1 MKLEVANMKVAGFG
15 EIMLRLSTDV
25 GKMIL
30 QSDRFNVNYG
40 GGEANVLISLSH
52 FGIDTKMITSVS
64 NDDIGKSILRYLR
77 SYDIDTEFVTLSDHR
92 TGIYY
97 LQVGSGIRSSKVIY
111 DRDNSAFC
119 NMKVGDIDIAKAL
132 EDVDVFYFSGITL
145 ALSNDLRELLMQM
158 LTYCKEHNIMV
169 SYDSNYRAKLW
180 SLEEAREAT
189 LKVLPYVDILSAGI
203 LDAENILLMNCE
215 LEDNHEKLKY
225 YYDEITKTYP
235 NIKHIFSSH
244 RDIESS
250 SVNKLQCNYYTDGI
264 LYLSN
269 KINIDSIVDRVGG
282 GDALSAGIIYSIINN
297 KDPKYVCE
305 FATCASALKHSILG
319 DANLVELSDVERLMY
334 EGVGKIAR

>member
-1 MKLEVANMKVAGFG
+1 MKVAGFG

-30 QSDRFNVNYG
+30 QSDSFNVNYG

-119 NMKVGDIDIAKAL
+119 NMKVGDIDIANAL
-132 EDVDVFYFSGITL
+132 EDVDVFHFSGITL

-158 LTYCKEHNIMV
+158 LTYCKEHNIIV

>member
-1 MKLEVANMKVAGFG
+1 
-15 EIMLRLSTDV
+15 MLRLSTDV

-97 LQVGSGIRSSKVIY
+97 LQVGRGIRSSKVIY

-119 NMKVGDIDIAKAL
+119 NMKIVDIDIAKAL
-132 EDVDVFYFSGITL
+132 EDVDVFHFSGITL

-158 LTYCKEHNIMV
+158 LAYCKEHNIMV

>member
-1 MKLEVANMKVAGFG
+1 MKVAGFG

-119 NMKVGDIDIAKAL
+119 NMKVGDINIAKAL
-132 EDVDVFYFSGITL
+132 EDVDVFHFSGITL

-158 LTYCKEHNIMV
+158 LAYCKEHNIMV

>member
-1 MKLEVANMKVAGFG
+1 MKVAGFG

-158 LTYCKEHNIMV
+158 LAYCKEHNIMV

-180 SLEEAREAT
+180 ALEEAREAT

>member
-1 MKLEVANMKVAGFG
+1 MKVAGFG

-119 NMKVGDIDIAKAL
+119 NMKIVDVDIAKAL
-132 EDVDVFYFSGITL
+132 EDVDVFHFSGITL

-158 LTYCKEHNIMV
+158 LAYCKEHNIMV

-189 LKVLPYVDILSAGI
+189 LKVLPDRLSTGI
-203 LDAENILLMNCE
+203 LDAENILLMNGE

>member
-1 MKLEVANMKVAGFG
+1 MKVAGFG

-25 GKMIL
+25 GTMIL

-77 SYDIDTEFVTLSDHR
+77 SYDIDTKFVTLGDHR

-132 EDVDVFYFSGITL
+132 EDVDVFHFSGITL

-158 LTYCKEHNIMV
+158 LAYCKEHNIMV

-319 DANLVELSDVERLMY
+319 DANLAELSDVERLMY

>member
-1 MKLEVANMKVAGFG
+1 MKVAGFG

-25 GKMIL
+25 DKMIL

-132 EDVDVFYFSGITL
+132 EDVDVFHFSGITL

-158 LTYCKEHNIMV
+158 LAYCKEHNIMV

>member
-1 MKLEVANMKVAGFG
+1 MKVAGFG

-77 SYDIDTEFVTLSDHR
+77 SYDIDTEFFTLSDHR

-97 LQVGSGIRSSKVIY
+97 LQVGRGIRSSKVIY

-119 NMKVGDIDIAKAL
+119 NMKIVDIDIAKAL
-132 EDVDVFYFSGITL
+132 EDVDVFHFSGITL

-158 LTYCKEHNIMV
+158 LAYCKEHNIMV

-203 LDAENILLMNCE
+203 LDAENILVMNCE

>member
-1 MKLEVANMKVAGFG
+1 MKVAGFG

-119 NMKVGDIDIAKAL
+119 NMKIVDIDIAKAL
-132 EDVDVFYFSGITL
+132 EDVDVFHFSGITL
-145 ALSNDLRELLMQM
+145 ALSNDLIELLMQM
-158 LTYCKEHNIMV
+158 LAYCKEHNIMV

>member
-1 MKLEVANMKVAGFG
+1 MKVAGFG

-132 EDVDVFYFSGITL
+132 EDVDVFHFSGIIL

-269 KINIDSIVDRVGG
+269 KINIDSILDRVGG

-297 KDPKYVCE
+297 KEPKYVCE

>member
-1 MKLEVANMKVAGFG
+1 MKVAGFG

-25 GKMIL
+25 GKLIL
-30 QSDRFNVNYG
+30 QSDRFNVYYG

-158 LTYCKEHNIMV
+158 LAYCKEHNIMV

>member
-1 MKLEVANMKVAGFG
+1 MKVAGFG

-111 DRDNSAFC
+111 DRNNSAFY

-132 EDVDVFYFSGITL
+132 EDVDVFHFSGITL

>member
-1 MKLEVANMKVAGFG
+1 MKVAGFG

-25 GKMIL
+25 GTMIL

-77 SYDIDTEFVTLSDHR
+77 SYDIDTKFVTLGDHR

-132 EDVDVFYFSGITL
+132 EDVDVFHFSGITL

-158 LTYCKEHNIMV
+158 LAYCKEHNIMV

-297 KDPKYVCE
+297 KDSKYVCE

>member
-1 MKLEVANMKVAGFG
+1 MKVAGFG

-92 TGIYY
+92 TGINY

-119 NMKVGDIDIAKAL
+119 NMKIVDIDIAKAL
-132 EDVDVFYFSGITL
+132 EDVDVFHFSGITL

-158 LTYCKEHNIMV
+158 LAYCKEHNIMV

>member
-1 MKLEVANMKVAGFG
+1 MKVAGFG

-132 EDVDVFYFSGITL
+132 EDVDVFHFSGITL
-145 ALSNDLRELLMQM
+145 ALSNDLRKLLMQM
-158 LTYCKEHNIMV
+158 LAYCKEHNIMV

>member
-1 MKLEVANMKVAGFG
+1 MKVAGFG

-111 DRDNSAFC
+111 DRNNSAFC
-119 NMKVGDIDIAKAL
+119 NMKVGDIDIANAL
-132 EDVDVFYFSGITL
+132 EDVDVFHFSGITL

-250 SVNKLQCNYYTDGI
+250 SVNKLQCNYYTDGV

>member
-1 MKLEVANMKVAGFG
+1 
-15 EIMLRLSTDV
+15 MLRLSTDV

-111 DRDNSAFC
+111 DRNNSAFY

-132 EDVDVFYFSGITL
+132 EDVDVFHFSGITL

>member
-1 MKLEVANMKVAGFG
+1 MKVAGFG

-111 DRDNSAFC
+111 DRNNSAFC
-119 NMKVGDIDIAKAL
+119 NMKVGDIDIANAL
-132 EDVDVFYFSGITL
+132 EDVDVFHFSGITL

>member
-1 MKLEVANMKVAGFG
+1 
-15 EIMLRLSTDV
+15 
-25 GKMIL
+25 
-30 QSDRFNVNYG
+30 
-40 GGEANVLISLSH
+40 
-52 FGIDTKMITSVS
+52 MITSVS

-111 DRDNSAFC
+111 DRNNSAFC
-119 NMKVGDIDIAKAL
+119 NMKVGDIDIANAL
-132 EDVDVFYFSGITL
+132 EDVDVFHFSGITL

-250 SVNKLQCNYYTDGI
+250 SVNKLQCNYYTDGV

>member
-1 MKLEVANMKVAGFG
+1 MKVAGFG

-77 SYDIDTEFVTLSDHR
+77 SYDIDTEFVTLSNHR

-132 EDVDVFYFSGITL
+132 EDVDVFHFSGITL

-158 LTYCKEHNIMV
+158 LAYCKEHNIMV

>member
-1 MKLEVANMKVAGFG
+1 MKVAGFG

-119 NMKVGDIDIAKAL
+119 NMKIVDIDIAKAL
-132 EDVDVFYFSGITL
+132 EDVDVFHFSGITL

-158 LTYCKEHNIMV
+158 LAYCKEHNIMV

-225 YYDEITKTYP
+225 YYDEITKTYT

>member
-1 MKLEVANMKVAGFG
+1 MKVAGFG

-119 NMKVGDIDIAKAL
+119 NMKVGDIDIANAL
-132 EDVDVFYFSGITL
+132 EDVDVFHFSGITL

>member
-1 MKLEVANMKVAGFG
+1 MKVAGFG

-64 NDDIGKSILRYLR
+64 NDDIG

-119 NMKVGDIDIAKAL
+119 NMKIVDIDIAKAL
-132 EDVDVFYFSGITL
+132 EDVDVFHFSGITL

-158 LTYCKEHNIMV
+158 LAYCKEHNIMMC
-169 SYDSNYRAKLW
+169 RCHHQFF
-180 SLEEAREAT
+180 
-189 LKVLPYVDILSAGI
+189 
-203 LDAENILLMNCE
+203 NILLMNCE

>member
-1 MKLEVANMKVAGFG
+1 MKVAGFG

-158 LTYCKEHNIMV
+158 LAYCKEHNIMV

-180 SLEEAREAT
+180 TLEEAREAT
-189 LKVLPYVDILSAGI
+189 RKVLPYVDILSAGI

>member
-1 MKLEVANMKVAGFG
+1 MKVAGFG

-132 EDVDVFYFSGITL
+132 EDVDVFHFSGITL

-269 KINIDSIVDRVGG
+269 NLNIDSIVDRVGG

>member
-1 MKLEVANMKVAGFG
+1 MKVAGFG

-64 NDDIGKSILRYLR
+64 NDDIGKSILIYLR

-158 LTYCKEHNIMV
+158 LAYCKEHNIMV

>member
-1 MKLEVANMKVAGFG
+1 MKVAGFG

-119 NMKVGDIDIAKAL
+119 NMKIVDIDIAKAL
-132 EDVDVFYFSGITL
+132 EDVDVFHFSGITL

-158 LTYCKEHNIMV
+158 LAYCKEHNIMV

-305 FATCASALKHSILG
+305 FATRASALKHSILG

>member
-1 MKLEVANMKVAGFG
+1 MKVAGFG

-25 GKMIL
+25 DKMIL

-132 EDVDVFYFSGITL
+132 EDVDVFHFSGITL

-158 LTYCKEHNIMV
+158 LAYCKEHNIMV

-282 GDALSAGIIYSIINN
+282 GDALSAGRIYSIINN

>member
-1 MKLEVANMKVAGFG
+1 MKVAGFG

-25 GKMIL
+25 DKMIL

-158 LTYCKEHNIMV
+158 LAYCKEHNIMV

>member
-1 MKLEVANMKVAGFG
+1 MKVAGFG

-97 LQVGSGIRSSKVIY
+97 LQVGSGIGSSKVIY

-132 EDVDVFYFSGITL
+132 EDVDVFHFSGITL

>member
-1 MKLEVANMKVAGFG
+1 MKVAGFG

-25 GKMIL
+25 DKMIL

-119 NMKVGDIDIAKAL
+119 NMKIVDIDIAKAL
-132 EDVDVFYFSGITL
+132 EDVDVFHFSGITL

-158 LTYCKEHNIMV
+158 LAYCKEHNIMV

>member
-1 MKLEVANMKVAGFG
+1 MKVAGFG

-30 QSDRFNVNYG
+30 QSDSFNVNYG

-64 NDDIGKSILRYLR
+64 YDDIGKSILRYLR
-77 SYDIDTEFVTLSDHR
+77 SYDIDTDFVTLGEHR

-119 NMKVGDIDIAKAL
+119 NMKIGDIDIAKAL
-132 EDVDVFYFSGITL
+132 EDVDVFHFSGITL
-145 ALSNDLRELLMQM
+145 ALSNDLRELLMQI
-158 LTYCKEHNIMV
+158 LEYCREHNIMV

-180 SLEEAREAT
+180 TLEEAREAT

-215 LEDNHEKLKY
+215 LEDKHEKLKY

-319 DANLVELSDVERLMY
+319 DANLVELHDVEKLMY

>member
-1 MKLEVANMKVAGFG
+1 MKVAGFG

-111 DRDNSAFC
+111 DRENSAFC

-132 EDVDVFYFSGITL
+132 EDVDVFHFSGITL

-158 LTYCKEHNIMV
+158 LAYCKEHNIMV

-189 LKVLPYVDILSAGI
+189 LKVLPYVEILSAGI

>member
-1 MKLEVANMKVAGFG
+1 MKVAGFG

-119 NMKVGDIDIAKAL
+119 NMKIVDIDIAKAL
-132 EDVDVFYFSGITL
+132 EDVDVFHFSGITL
-145 ALSNDLRELLMQM
+145 ALSNDLRELSMQM
-158 LTYCKEHNIMV
+158 LAYCKEHNIMV

>member
-1 MKLEVANMKVAGFG
+1 MKVAGFG

-132 EDVDVFYFSGITL
+132 EDVDVFHFSGITL
-145 ALSNDLRELLMQM
+145 ALSNDLRELLMQI
-158 LTYCKEHNIMV
+158 LAYCKEHNIMV

-235 NIKHIFSSH
+235 TIKHIFSSH

>member
-1 MKLEVANMKVAGFG
+1 MKVAGFG

-111 DRDNSAFC
+111 DRENSAFC

-132 EDVDVFYFSGITL
+132 EDVDVFHFSGITL

-158 LTYCKEHNIMV
+158 LAYCKEHNIMV

>member
-1 MKLEVANMKVAGFG
+1 
-15 EIMLRLSTDV
+15 
-25 GKMIL
+25 
-30 QSDRFNVNYG
+30 
-40 GGEANVLISLSH
+40 
-52 FGIDTKMITSVS
+52 
-64 NDDIGKSILRYLR
+64 
-77 SYDIDTEFVTLSDHR
+77 
-92 TGIYY
+92 
-97 LQVGSGIRSSKVIY
+97 
-111 DRDNSAFC
+111 
-119 NMKVGDIDIAKAL
+119 MKVGDIDIAKAL

-158 LTYCKEHNIMV
+158 LAYCKEHNIMV